1 MNIRTKV
8 MGPAA
13 ALLAFTAAAP
23 AAAQYY
29 PEPRR
34 SGVAD
39 EIARTIGTAA
49 EAVGTVTDAVRGAV
63 HGLRFRNPADRYAAE
78 VCGAYAERFGR
89 TSIQDV
95 VPYKRDKLRVYGVI
109 DGYERYRDRDYRYG
123 RGYERRS
130 FTCTVRYDGRI
141 TKFKTKRLRY

>member
-1 MNIRTKV
+1 MNIRTKL

-13 ALLAFTAAAP
+13 ALLAFAAAAP

-34 SGVAD
+34 GGVAE

-89 TSIQDV
+89 ISIHDV
-95 VPYKRDKLRVYGVI
+95 VPHRRDTLRVHGVI
-109 DGYERYRDRDYRYG
+109 DGYDRRGDRGYRYG
-123 RGYERRS
+123 RFERRS
-130 FTCTVRYDGRI
+130 FACTVRYDGRI

>member
-1 MNIRTKV
+1 MNIRTKL

-34 SGVAD
+34 GGVAE

-78 VCGAYAERFGR
+78 VCGNYAERFGR
-89 TSIQDV
+89 ISIQDV
-95 VPYKRDKLRVYGVI
+95 VPHKRDKLRVYGVI
-109 DGYERYRDRDYRYG
+109 DGYDRRGDRGYYG
-123 RGYERRS
+123 RSFERRS
-130 FTCTVRYDGRI
+130 FACTVRFDGRI